1 MKKIALFAFI
11 VLIMNTIF
19 AQHDHE
25 NGHDCSQLHYKDY
38 YQELE
43 YNLITPTGTIS
54 GTLIPGDSVKATPV
68 VLIIPGSGPTDRNGN
83 SPLGVEAN
91 TYKMISFSLADAGI
105 ASIKY
110 DKRGINASRD
120 AMVSE
125 SALTFDTYVNDV
137 VMWILKIKK
146 DKRFNKIYILGHS
159 EGSLIGILAAQKVKV
174 DGFISV
180 SGIGRRMDIVLKE
193 QLRTQLP
200 FNLMIQSNMI
210 LDSLL
215 AGKTVTNV
223 DKNLMSLYRPS
234 IQPYMISWL
243 KYDPAVEIGKLKTRV
258 LILQGTTDIQV
269 TPEDANLL
277 AAGKKKAKLVIIDKM
292 NHVLKESIIDK
303 PENMATYTNPVLPL
317 KPELM
322 EEILLFIKK

>member
-1 MKKIALFAFI
+1 MKKIALLFVSLF
-11 VLIMNTIF
+11 VVFVSN
-19 AQHDHE
+19 AQVEHDH
-25 NGHDCSQLHYKDY
+25 NHDCSLLHYSGNY
-38 YQELE
+38 TELE

-54 GTLIPGDSVKATPV
+54 GTLIPTDSLKATSV

-91 TYKMISFSLADAGI
+91 TYKMISFALADAGI
-105 ASIKY
+105 ASVRF

-137 VMWILKIKK
+137 VLWILKLKQ
-146 DKRFNKIYILGHS
+146 DKRFKKIYILGHS
-159 EGSLIGILAAQKVKV
+159 EGSLIGILAAQKVKI

-180 SGIGRRMDIVLKE
+180 SGIGRRMDLVLKE
-193 QLRTQLP
+193 QLRSQLP
-200 FNLMIQSNMI
+200 INLMIKSNMI

-243 KYDPAVEIGKLKTRV
+243 KYDPKIEIGKLKTHV
-258 LILQGTTDIQV
+258 LIIQGTTDIQV
-269 TPEDANLL
+269 TPEDAKIL
-277 AAGKKKAKLVIIDKM
+277 ASGKKRAKLVIIEKM
-292 NHVLKESIIDK
+292 NHVLKECIIDR